1 MPAGQRAAVGVC
13 VVDLVSPM
21 VLPYA
26 LKGRSYLYTSLFRSR
41 VHFPV
46 GSQKDE
52 LSPVPGSAMRCGAY
66 LVPQL
71 AQIVAI
77 IHPIIHPK
85 DIVGKRAHIDL
96 WRRDRTRGLLAG
108 SKMAFQRPY
117 RLKMGLAYHQDNTNS
132 DVCCHGG
139 HVKGV

>member
-1 MPAGQRAAVGVC
+1 MPAGQRASVGVC
-13 VVDLVSPM
+13 VVDLNSPM

-26 LKGRSYLYTSLFRSR
+26 LKGRSYLYTSLCRSR
-41 VHFPV
+41 VRFPV

-52 LSPVPGSAMRCGAY
+52 TVTGAMRCGAY
-66 LVPQL
+66 LVQQL

-77 IHPIIHPK
+77 IHPK
-85 DIVGKRAHIDL
+85 DIVGQRAHVDR
-96 WRRDRTRGLLAG
+96 WRRDRITG
-108 SKMAFQRPY
+108 SSRARKWPVQRPY
-117 RLKMGLAYHQDNTNS
+117 RLKMGLTYDQDNTKS